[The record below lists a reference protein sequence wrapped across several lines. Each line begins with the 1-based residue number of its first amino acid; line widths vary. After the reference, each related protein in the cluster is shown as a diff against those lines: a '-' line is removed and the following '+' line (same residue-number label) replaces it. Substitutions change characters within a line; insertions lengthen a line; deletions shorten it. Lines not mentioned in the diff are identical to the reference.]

1 MIDHITICVSNY
13 DRSRDFYHRVL
24 AKVGYVL
31 HMEING
37 YAGFGPAQFKSVFW
51 IKAGKPSPEVHVA
64 FRTKT
69 RLDVRE
75 FYSEA
80 LLAGARDN
88 GAPGVREQYHP
99 SYYAAFAFDPDG
111 YNIEAVCL
119 DE

>member
-24 AKVGYVL
+24 ARLGYVL

-51 IKAGKPSPEVHVA
+51 IKEGKPSPEVHVG
-64 FRTKT
+64 FRAKT
-69 RLDVRE
+69 RLGVRE
-75 FYSEA
+75 FYAEA

-88 GAPGVREQYHP
+88 GPPGVCEDYNP